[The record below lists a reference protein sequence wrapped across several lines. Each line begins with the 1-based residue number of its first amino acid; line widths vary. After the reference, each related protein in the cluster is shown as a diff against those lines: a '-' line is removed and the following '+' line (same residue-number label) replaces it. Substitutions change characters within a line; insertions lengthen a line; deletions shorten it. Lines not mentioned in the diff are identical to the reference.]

1 MKPRV
6 LAIAA
11 HPDDIEIGMAG
22 TMLRL
27 AEAGW
32 ELHYFNVSC
41 GNGGS
46 EVMDGEQVAALRLEE
61 AKEGAARLGAAFYPP
76 VGKDLEIIYSV
87 ELLRKVAAV
96 VREVNPGIV
105 LTHALQDYME
115 DHMETARLA
124 VTAAFAKRVPN
135 FASEPRRPGAA
146 GEVVVYHAMPHGGRG
161 PLGEVVEPDVY
172 VDISGVMAR
181 KRRALEAHESQ
192 QAWLDKTQGMSSYV
206 EAMVASGL
214 ALGQRSGRGGAAEG
228 WRRHLALG
236 MAREEWNPLAEL

>member
-22 TMLRL
+22 TLLRL
-27 AEAGW
+27 ADAGW

-46 EVMDGEQVAALRLEE
+46 AELDGEAVAAVRLEE
-61 AKEGAARLGAAFYPP
+61 AREGAARLGAHFYPP
-76 VGKDLEIIYSV
+76 VARDLEIVYSV

-96 VREVNPGIV
+96 VREVNPEVV
-105 LTHALQDYME
+105 LTHALADYME

-135 FASEPRRPGAA
+135 FASDPARPGAA
-146 GEVVVYHAMPHGGRG
+146 GEVVVDHAMPHGGRG
-161 PLGEVVEPDVY
+161 PLREVVEPDLY
-172 VDISGVMAR
+172 VDISGVMER
-181 KRRALEAHESQ
+181 KRRALEAHQSQ
-192 QAWLDKTQGMSSYV
+192 QGWLDQTQGMSSYV
-206 EAMVASGL
+206 QAMVESGM
-214 ALGQRSGRGGAAEG
+214 ALGARSGRGGAAEG

-236 MAREEWNPLAEL
+236 LAAEERDPLAEL